1 MSSHNKG
8 LCFIKV
14 RTSWVTA
21 QVGMDV
27 PCSKDW
33 VQKGESAQLAG
44 GEEKVLPS
52 WGDSVCEGR
61 QCMTFMG

>member
-1 MSSHNKG
+1 M
-8 LCFIKV
+8 
-14 RTSWVTA
+14 TA

-44 GEEKVLPS
+44 GEEKVLPRS
-52 WGDSVCEGR
+52 GDSVCEGKHNIINIH
-61 QCMTFMG
+61 G